1 MRTLSGAEIAEP
13 QIKTS
18 VGEVSINLHLLSEAD
33 TIQLKH
39 ELDALVAESTEKANH
54 PFKERYESV
63 VGHVMPRFL
72 KLLMVE
78 KQGHTLVLKYRQ
90 AV

>member
-1 MRTLSGAEIAEP
+1 MRTLSGAEIAEH
-13 QIKTS
+13 QTTTT
-18 VGEVSINLHLLSEAD
+18 VGEVSINLHLLTEAD
-33 TIQLKH
+33 TIQLRH
-39 ELDALVAESTEKANH
+39 ELDALVAESADKVNH

-63 VGHVMPRFL
+63 VGHAMPRFL